1 MMGHDMLR
9 RHAVLVLAMPLPL
22 LLSCVAAPP
31 SSEAL
36 RLPITI
42 VRTSPVAT
50 INVGSQTV
58 QAGIDTGGGAIALSE
73 DVIRNAGGIKL
84 AEEREWSD
92 AYGQKYRVPQFKV
105 PVITIGGR
113 AFRDIVVIQSTEVR
127 DLEGPPIS
135 NAIGGQ
141 FLSRFVTVI
150 DYVGHSFTLWP
161 SGAESAINA
170 ACGTTRVPMEKT
182 EQFDLAVTAFNTP
195 SGTLRL
201 LWDTGASYSML
212 PEALVANR
220 SLETFLRGQTPF
232 YNSTTLSVA
241 GREFGPLEFV
251 VPPLQLPSD
260 FEGVLGANFFSSH
273 VVCLDYEKRE
283 VRIR

>member
-1 MMGHDMLR
+1 
-9 RHAVLVLAMPLPL
+9 LPL
-22 LLSCVAAPP
+22 LLSCVAAPQ
-31 SSEAL
+31 SSEPL
-36 RLPITI
+36 RLSISI
-42 VRTSPVAT
+42 VRTSPVAA
-50 INVGSQTV
+50 IKVGSQTV
-58 QAGIDTGGGAIALSE
+58 PVGIDTGGGAIALSE
-73 DVIRNAGGIKL
+73 DVIRNAGGVKL
-84 AEEREWSD
+84 AEELEWSD

-113 AFRDIVVIQSTEVR
+113 AFRDIVVIQATESR
-127 DLEGPPIS
+127 DSEGPPVP

-141 FLSRFVTVI
+141 FLSQFVTVI
-150 DYVGHSFTLWP
+150 DYVGQAFTLWP
-161 SGAESAINA
+161 PGAESEISA

-182 EQFDLAVTAFNTP
+182 EQLDLAVSAFNTP

-212 PEALVANR
+212 PEALAANR
-220 SLETFLRGQTPF
+220 RLETFLRGQTPF
-232 YNSTTLSVA
+232 FNSTTLSVA

-260 FEGVLGANFFSSH
+260 FEGMLGANFFSSH